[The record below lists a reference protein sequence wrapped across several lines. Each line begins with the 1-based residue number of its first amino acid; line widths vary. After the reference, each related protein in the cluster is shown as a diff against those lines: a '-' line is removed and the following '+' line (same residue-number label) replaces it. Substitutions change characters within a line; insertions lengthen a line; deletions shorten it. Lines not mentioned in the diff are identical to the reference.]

1 MTTYIEYTV
10 AIETEQYTDWLV
22 ITLPKGE
29 KLTDEVV
36 RDEFERYSQDE
47 AGEHMHG
54 EELTDWI
61 LIRKG

>member
-10 AIETEQYTDWLV
+10 AVETEHYTDWLV
-22 ITLPKGE
+22 VTLPKGE

-47 AGEHMHG
+47 AGEFMHG
-54 EELTDWI
+54 EKLTDWVP
-61 LIRKG
+61 IRND